1 MLRRLVDLWGLV
13 RSQLGGCVLVGVLR
27 VVVAVAALVEI
38 RLAKA
43 LVRLDGGAVAK
54 ELWAEEGTIAR
65 HVAVWH
71 ALVLWKEV
79 RGRTTTGV
87 NVGFRGDMHPERNMG

>member
-1 MLRRLVDLWGLV
+1 M
-13 RSQLGGCVLVGVLR
+13 GVLG

-54 ELWAEEGTIAR
+54 ELWAEESAIAR

-71 ALVLWKEV
+71 ALVLWNEV
-79 RGRTTTGV
+79 RRRRTTGV
-87 NVGFRGDMHPERNMG
+87 NVGFRGDGHPERNMG